1 MRSKKLFLGKERNSV
16 CRTEIHT
23 TGQATNP
30 NSKAQGSLMM
40 DSPKNIKHFTAQKCA
55 QLICDNTVP
64 ALAEEGNKH
73 WHQQLLSQNSTRTKI
88 LTSKEPIRWN
98 ITDYWQTQKWQRTA
112 GPKTILTTDHFFF
125 CNPFCLHVFP
135 SSWTL
140 NTHHSLG
147 SYRFGR
153 PNSWTVQGPL
163 KKIIKKPTKQ
173 RKACFNNTGVGLKT
187 ARPGQRSWVR
197 ERARETNV
205 YRSDMAE
212 MPEGKRH
219 RYCQNTLP
227 EYCNLK
233 L

>member
-125 CNPFCLHVFP
+125 LQPLLFACFSKFMNPEH
-135 SSWTL
+135 T
-140 NTHHSLG
+140 
-147 SYRFGR
+147 
-153 PNSWTVQGPL
+153 PL
-163 KKIIKKPTKQ
+163 PGLIQVWETKFMDFSRAIKKNYKKTHPAKKSLLQQYWGRTKNS
-173 RKACFNNTGVGLKT
+173 KTGT
-187 ARPGQRSWVR
+187 AQLGQ
-197 ERARETNV
+197 
-205 YRSDMAE
+205 
-212 MPEGKRH
+212 GKG
-219 RYCQNTLP
+219 QGN
-227 EYCNLK
+227 
-233 L
+233 

>member
-125 CNPFCLHVFP
+125 FATP
-135 SSWTL
+135 SVCMFFQVHEPWTH
-140 NTHHSLG
+140 TTPWAHTGLG
-147 SYRFGR
+147 D
-153 PNSWTVQGPL
+153 Q
-163 KKIIKKPTKQ
+163 IH
-173 RKACFNNTGVGLKT
+173 GLFK
-187 ARPGQRSWVR
+187 G
-197 ERARETNV
+197 
-205 YRSDMAE
+205 
-212 MPEGKRH
+212 H
-219 RYCQNTLP
+219 
-227 EYCNLK
+227 
-233 L
+233 